1 MAKQV
6 FVPKV
11 GDLVHSKELKGV
23 FKVTAVQVGGEKCF
37 IQEFNVSKQVL
48 LDAPPVLVTHSTLA
62 PFHEDAS
69 QAAARIVREA
79 TEK

>member
-11 GDLVHSKELKGV
+11 GDIVHSKELEGV
-23 FKVTAVQVGGEKCF
+23 FKVVAVQVGGEKCF
-37 IQEFNVSKQVL
+37 IQEFNVSKHVL
-48 LDAPPVLVTHSTLA
+48 LDGLQILVEHGSLV
-62 PFHEDAS
+62 PFHEDES

-79 TEK
+79 TE

>member
-1 MAKQV
+1 MAKQA

-11 GDLVHSKELKGV
+11 GDIVHSKELEEV
-23 FKVTAVQVGGEKCF
+23 FKVIAIQVGGEKCF

-48 LDAPPVLVTHSTLA
+48 LDGPQILVEQSTLI

-69 QAAARIVREA
+69 QTAARIVREA
-79 TEK
+79 TED